1 MTGAECPYLDTIAR
15 SALDFDFAASGCSVS
30 LATANVYCCLV
41 CGKFYAGKGRR
52 PRRTRTRWT
61 LGTTC
66 SCGSM
71 GGGGGGGE
79 GEGERKT
86 ETGEGVCAASAFF
99 FSFSIF
105 HFSFFIFHCFFLFL
119 RIRRTTPLI
128 SYPAKTFFQQE
139 GYEVED
145 PCLDPIRAVLAPRFD
160 KRRIS
165 ALDSDRRW
173 ARSLD
178 GEPFVPGIVGLN
190 NLAGRTDF
198 ANAVLQS
205 LARVGPLRDF
215 FLDPLNYRHA
225 ASSLLVCRFGDFLRR
240 VWNDRAFRGH
250 VSPHELMV
258 AVERASKGRFS
269 PGGGGGSGGIGS
281 KKGKNGAAALGL
293 DRRGRFLVWL
303 STRSTSTSWSLPAPR
318 RPGAR
323 RPRGSRPGPVD
334 CHGVLPGG
342 GGGDDRDRDRRRR
355 SGGGGGEPKRGRRET
370 RRRRQEVKV
379 PGARARPSPRSP
391 LPGRAGAKHHPAGRA
406 GHSPAKYDG
415 RTVTDDAKAG
425 RRTLKITRLP
435 RFLLLHVRR
444 FARNAFFA
452 EKNPTIVNFPVK
464 GLPLGELLR
473 YKSSSSKQQDD
484 ADPFRYD
491 LAANVAHEG
500 PAAAGVFKAHVQR
513 KSDGSWFECCD
524 LRVAETLPQVVALS
538 EAYVQVWEKRP
549 VVIGLRQQQL
559 LLLEEEEQCRWRRR
573 VEKRGK
579 SFKTMFF
586 CFAKKKKKKKT
597 K

>member
-1 MTGAECPYLDTIAR
+1 M
-15 SALDFDFAASGCSVS
+15 
-30 LATANVYCCLV
+30 
-41 CGKFYAGKGRR
+41 
-52 PRRTRTRWT
+52 
-61 LGTTC
+61 
-66 SCGSM
+66 
-71 GGGGGGGE
+71 
-79 GEGERKT
+79 
-86 ETGEGVCAASAFF
+86 FF
-99 FSFSIF
+99 FLHFSSFS
-105 HFSFFIFHCFFLFL
+105 S
-119 RIRRTTPLI
+119 TLI
-128 SYPAKTFFQQE
+128 SIPHSKTKPSLPKKKQE

-160 KRRIS
+160 KQRIS
-165 ALDSDRRW
+165 SLDSDRRW

-215 FLDPLNYRHA
+215 FLDPSNYRHA
-225 ASSLLVCRFGDFLRR
+225 ASSQLVCRFGDFLRR

-258 AVERASKGRFS
+258 AVERVSKGRFS
-269 PGGGGGSGGIGS
+269 PGGGGGNGGGTGS
-281 KKGKNGAAALGL
+281 KKGSKTKTELQRSASTDAAA
-293 DRRGRFLVWL
+293 FLVWL
-303 STRSTSTSWSLPAPR
+303 LNALHVDLVIPPGPTAPSGAVAAR
-318 RPGAR
+318 ISAGAR
-323 RPRGSRPGPVD
+323 SIVTACFQGEVE
-334 CHGVLPGG
+334 VTTETATVAGG
-342 GGGDDRDRDRRRR
+342 GGGGGASGSETSTTR
-355 SGGGGGEPKRGRRET
+355 SKFLMLALDP
-370 RRRRQEVKV
+370 
-379 PGARARPSPRSP
+379 PPAP
-391 LPGRAGAKHHPAGRA
+391 LYQDALEQNIIPQVALA
-406 GHSPAKYDG
+406 SLLAKYDG

-425 RRTLKITRLP
+425 RRTLRITKLP

-473 YKSSSSKQQDD
+473 YKSSSKQQDND
-484 ADPFRYD
+484 EPFRYD

-513 KSDGSWFECCD
+513 KSDGAWFECCD

-549 VVIGLRQQQL
+549 VVKAAVAAAAGGGAVPMD
-559 LLLEEEEQCRWRRR
+559 EA
-573 VEKRGK
+573 
-579 SFKTMFF
+579 S
-586 CFAKKKKKKKT
+586 
-597 K
+597 